1 MSFSR
6 SIKSVIFSVKVT
18 TTTGGSPFLSFTS
31 TFFLR
36 GSNSFRRYNQTN
48 F

>member
-1 MSFSR
+1 M
-6 SIKSVIFSVKVT
+6 KSVIFSLKVT
-18 TTTGGSPFLSFTS
+18 TTTGGSAFRSFTS

-36 GSNSFRRYNQTN
+36 GSNSFLRYSHTN